1 MHEEFPVS
9 MGLTCTLWPCAIFCQ
24 IIPGKEK
31 TKGLGFLC
39 LACIIKT
46 IINTVVVSM

>member
-1 MHEEFPVS
+1 MHEEFLVS
-9 MGLTCTLWPCAIFCQ
+9 MGLTCTLWPCTIFCQ
-24 IIPGKEK
+24 IIPEKEK
-31 TKGLGFLC
+31 NKGFVLLH